1 MNWQPAAT
9 LQMLRQRAALLAQIR
24 RFFSTRQ
31 VLEVETPVLSSAA
44 NTDPQV
50 ESFTTTFSGPGATTE
65 RPLFLQT
72 SPEFPMKRLL
82 AAGCGPIYQIGKVF
96 RQGEAGRHHN
106 PEFTLL
112 EWYRPGFDHHQL
124 MDEVEQLTLL
134 LLEPHLELGKS
145 EYLGYQQAFERYAG
159 LNPHQASNKQLMECV
174 EQHGIEGVAGLT
186 EADRDDWLNLIMS
199 HIVQPQLGQQRLT
212 FLFDYPAS
220 QAALARISPA
230 NSQVAE
236 RFELFL
242 QGVEL
247 ANGFHELTDATEQ
260 RHRFLE
266 DLQQRNHGG
275 RPTIPMDENLLA
287 ALSHG
292 LPDCA
297 GVALGLDRLLML
309 ATGASEISDVLSFPI
324 ARA

>member
-9 LQMLRQRAALLAQIR
+9 LQTLRQRAALLAQVR
-24 RFFSTRQ
+24 RFFSARQ
-31 VLEVETPVLSSAA
+31 VLEVETPILSKAA
-44 NTDPQV
+44 NTEPQV
-50 ESFTTTFSGPGATTE
+50 ESFTTTFSGPGATSDCS
-65 RPLFLQT
+65 LYLQT
-72 SPEFPMKRLL
+72 SPEFSMKRLL
-82 AAGCGPIYQIGKVF
+82 AAGCGPIYQIGRVF

-112 EWYRPGFDHHQL
+112 EWYRPGFNHHQL
-124 MDEVEQLTLL
+124 MEEVEQLTLQ
-134 LLEPHLELGKS
+134 LLEPYLDLGKS
-145 EYLGYQQAFERYAG
+145 EYLSYQQAFEQYAG
-159 LNPHQASNKQLMECV
+159 LNPHQANDKQLIECAERHGV
-174 EQHGIEGVAGLT
+174 EGGTGLT
-186 EADRDDWLNLIMS
+186 EMDRDGWLNLIMS
-199 HIVQPQLGQQRLT
+199 HIIQPQLGQQRLT

-230 NSQVAE
+230 NSSVAE

-260 RHRFLE
+260 RHRFLG
-266 DLQQRNHGG
+266 DLQQRSRRGQ
-275 RPTIPMDENLLA
+275 PAVPMDENLLS

-309 ATGASEISDVLSFPI
+309 ATGASEISEVLSFPI
-324 ARA
+324 TRA